1 MDVPI
6 LIFYKCTHTHIYK
19 VYMSLVKDLSERRN
33 NYYIMK
39 MFILH
44 LTIN

>member
-19 VYMSLVKDLSERRN
+19 VYMSLVKYLSERRN
-33 NYYIMK
+33 NYYIVNEDVY
-39 MFILH
+39 
-44 LTIN
+44 TSSDN